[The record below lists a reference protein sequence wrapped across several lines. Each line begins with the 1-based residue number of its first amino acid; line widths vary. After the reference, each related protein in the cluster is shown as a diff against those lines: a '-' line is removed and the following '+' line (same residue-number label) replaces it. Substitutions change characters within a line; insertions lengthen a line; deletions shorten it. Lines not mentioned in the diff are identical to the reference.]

1 MERIVVKLIAFLVG
15 MLCLAL
21 CDVFL
26 EKWISKNW
34 LRMCISFCFAIGFV
48 VLLLTI
54 YYAR

>member
-1 MERIVVKLIAFLVG
+1 MERIIVKLIAFLVG

-26 EKWISKNW
+26 EKWINKDW